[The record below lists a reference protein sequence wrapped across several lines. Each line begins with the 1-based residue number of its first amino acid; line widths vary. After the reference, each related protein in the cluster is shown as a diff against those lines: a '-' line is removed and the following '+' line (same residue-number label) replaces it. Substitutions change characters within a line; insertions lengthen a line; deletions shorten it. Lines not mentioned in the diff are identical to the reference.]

1 YPATRISKEIVFFEG
16 KSGHFWPDQNQPI
29 EKKENLSG
37 HFWLD
42 RAKNGPIAR
51 TSANS
56 FSARG

>member
-1 YPATRISKEIVFFEG
+1 ISKEIVFFEG

-42 RAKNGPIAR
+42 RVKNGPIVRVSVKLSVAGNKKR
-51 TSANS
+51 C
-56 FSARG
+56 